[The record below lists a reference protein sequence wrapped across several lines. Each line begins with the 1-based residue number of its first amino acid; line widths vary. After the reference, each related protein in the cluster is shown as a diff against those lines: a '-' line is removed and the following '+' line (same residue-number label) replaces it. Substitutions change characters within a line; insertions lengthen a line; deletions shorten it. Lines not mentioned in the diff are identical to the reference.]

1 MSQIEDN
8 KQRVRDFFDAMQRA
22 DAEAIAGAY
31 ADDGSLC
38 TMGNTLIS
46 GRSGKEQIREFA
58 GAVLESF
65 PEGLQFNILGM
76 TAEGERV
83 AVEATSEGLH
93 VSGKPYK
100 NFYHFLFT
108 WRDGEL
114 LELKE
119 YMDTEVVTDVICGGQ
134 RP

>member
-22 DAEAIAGAY
+22 DAAAIAGAY
-31 ADDGSLC
+31 ADDGHVY

-46 GRSGKEQIREFA
+46 GRSGKQQILEFA
-58 GAVLESF
+58 GSVLDSF
-65 PEGLQFNILGM
+65 PQGLDFNIVGM
-76 TAEGERV
+76 TAEGDRV
-83 AVEATSEGLH
+83 AVEATAEGMH
-93 VSGKPYK
+93 VSGKPYQ

-119 YMDTEVVTDVICGGQ
+119 YMDTEMVTDVICGGQ